1 MNTNIPFT
9 SVHQF
14 LMFLPHL
21 LITLLI
27 DLYILKFAESFEDK
41 LQTSSHPP
49 PRNFIRCVLRKRKFF
64 YIIITLRK
72 ETLIS
77 CFCLIY
83 SSHANFSSCASS
95 IWVAGLFVLFFWI
108 QNSIKDHLLL
118 LLSCLW
124 NALNYLRTCSSGLFF
139 FFFLLWQWQL
149 FCCMFH
155 NLDFFYCMLE
165 IRCVIMHFFGKMM
178 CSCPASH
185 QGAPRSL
192 PHVNIISMLLVLLT
206 LATSQDGVGQMSLL

>member
-9 SVHQF
+9 SVQQF

-139 FFFLLWQWQL
+139 FFFSFVAMTVVLLHVPQ
-149 FCCMFH
+149 FG
-155 NLDFFYCMLE
+155 FFYRMLE

-178 CSCPASH
+178 CPCPASH